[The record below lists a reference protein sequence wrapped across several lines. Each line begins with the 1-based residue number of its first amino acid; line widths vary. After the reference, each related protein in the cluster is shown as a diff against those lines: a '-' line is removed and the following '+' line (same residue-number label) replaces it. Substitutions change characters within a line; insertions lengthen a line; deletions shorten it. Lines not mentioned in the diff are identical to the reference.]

1 MARTRSDLTAAVLS
15 RLGDTQEA
23 IWTSDEIDGYL
34 QDGLSELCRAAKPI
48 IDTVYLENRHE
59 PFVCTYQDEL
69 DLLATMPGFAV
80 GRISR
85 ITYEDERAL
94 LTANQQVTTP
104 RACPITCPPE
114 SELYADITPGAL
126 LPAVGDVDGSVIEI
140 DRSLYDSRVIASLT
154 TRDARNIDSRYET
167 HAGEPY
173 GVVWQGDGPRTV
185 RKVKRPSMEA
195 DVVDVDGAFGLLR
208 DGDDVA
214 TTDDD
219 VTGTWGIA
227 RQIPGHHPMGSFSFG
242 TPRRVY
248 LDGKN
253 IRLEVV
259 RQAAPLD
266 APQDLIE
273 LPDRYA
279 DYLRDYA
286 MGEALAR
293 PGAGHQPQLAQHYQ
307 ARWATRIE
315 RVKARMRRVSTQRI
329 SQLGGSQLPRTR
341 PPSPRLPWPYAAMRM

>member
-1 MARTRSDLTAAVLS
+1 MARSRSELTAAVLS
-15 RLGDTQEA
+15 RLGDTQQA
-23 IWTSDEIDGYL
+23 IWTAEEIDGYL

-69 DLLATMPGFAV
+69 DLLETMPGFAV
-80 GRISR
+80 GRVSR

-104 RACPITCPPE
+104 RPCPITCPPE

-140 DRSLYDSRVIASLT
+140 DRSLYDSRVIASFT
-154 TRDARNIDSRYET
+154 QRDARNIDSRYET
-167 HAGEPY
+167 NAGEPY

-185 RKVKRPSMEA
+185 RKIKRPAAEA
-195 DVVDVDGAFGLLR
+195 DVVDVDGAFGILR
-208 DGDDVA
+208 DAGSLGTSTDV
-214 TTDDD
+214 T
-219 VTGTWGIA
+219 TGTWGIP
-227 RQIPGHHPMGSFSFG
+227 RRIPGHHPMGAFSLG

-253 IRLEVV
+253 VRLEVS
-259 RQAAPLD
+259 RQAVPLD
-266 APQDLIE
+266 DDDDIVE

-315 RVKARMRRVSTQRI
+315 RVKARMRRVFSQRV
-329 SQLGGSQLPRTR
+329 SQLGGSRMPRTR
-341 PPSPRLPWPYAAMRM
+341 PPSPRMPWPYPAVTR